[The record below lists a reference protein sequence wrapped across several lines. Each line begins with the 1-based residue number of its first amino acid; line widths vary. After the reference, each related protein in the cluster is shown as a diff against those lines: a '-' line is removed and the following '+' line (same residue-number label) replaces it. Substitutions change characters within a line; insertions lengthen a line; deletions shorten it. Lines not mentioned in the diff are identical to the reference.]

1 MKYVNKKKYVEK
13 KDISFLPFILTNNIR
28 QYSPKL
34 KNEYSN
40 IKSDI
45 CL

>member
-13 KDISFLPFILTNNIR
+13 RDISFLPFILTNNW
-28 QYSPKL
+28 QYFPKL

-40 IKSDI
+40 IKREKW
-45 CL
+45 